1 MRKRCLSLLF
11 LLLLTLPAGG
21 CLKKDGLDHY
31 AYVVALGF
39 DPGEHLPYRYTF
51 LLQQLDYGSSEQKLS
66 GLNTVS
72 AEGSNLFEAIN
83 TLAASMPLRLSF
95 VRTVLLVFERS
106 LLTDGRF
113 LAEFM
118 QSSFPTLG
126 LRFGASVLVSLC
138 PADMALEGMETDLD
152 PGAVKLQ
159 KNIEVYS
166 RDTALI
172 PAADLALVQEAM
184 LSSVVDFA
192 APLCGTASDAPGQM
206 QDSVGGEGY
215 AYLAGNL
222 LAETDM
228 KTEVIG
234 AALFSNCV
242 LVGVLNGQNTQLLQM
257 ATGNFYRARIR
268 LGNIDGT
275 EIDVYLKRRKPVKIE
290 LEPGD
295 PPCVRIRLELTAYIE
310 QPDHLKRVTTEQAEQ
325 WIAEQL
331 TQRYNRLYQTCREL
345 RSDVFGVGKQAAR
358 WFSGAEEYETYDF
371 RELYA
376 AAEAVFDVRVLL
388 TNAPDRSVLE

>member
-21 CLKKDGLDHY
+21 CLQKDGLDHY

-83 TLAASMPLRLSF
+83 TLAASMPLRISF

-138 PADMALEGMETDLD
+138 PADMALEGM
-152 PGAVKLQ
+152 
-159 KNIEVYS
+159 
-166 RDTALI
+166 
-172 PAADLALVQEAM
+172 
-184 LSSVVDFA
+184 
-192 APLCGTASDAPGQM
+192 
-206 QDSVGGEGY
+206 
-215 AYLAGNL
+215 
-222 LAETDM
+222 
-228 KTEVIG
+228 
-234 AALFSNCV
+234 
-242 LVGVLNGQNTQLLQM
+242 
-257 ATGNFYRARIR
+257 
-268 LGNIDGT
+268 
-275 EIDVYLKRRKPVKIE
+275 
-290 LEPGD
+290 
-295 PPCVRIRLELTAYIE
+295 
-310 QPDHLKRVTTEQAEQ
+310 
-325 WIAEQL
+325 
-331 TQRYNRLYQTCREL
+331 
-345 RSDVFGVGKQAAR
+345 
-358 WFSGAEEYETYDF
+358 
-371 RELYA
+371 
-376 AAEAVFDVRVLL
+376 
-388 TNAPDRSVLE
+388 